1 MCVQEIGA
9 VCLFEGYLRKS
20 LRIRQHFIQRPIPVL
35 LSVIVFFSCAYFNTV
50 YNAKNYYRQGMK
62 SVRHDTLMIDSEN
75 FDKAIE
81 KATAIIVK
89 YPDTRWIDDALFI
102 MGASY
107 YYKGDYSRSLEKLDF
122 LLYNYPETGY
132 YDEAQYLTG
141 LANYRL
147 KKYGSAI
154 VALEQV
160 MQSRKYRRR
169 ALIALVYIYYADGSY
184 DRLYEIAD
192 TLLKGSL
199 KYDERRTLLR
209 FVGMAQFDEGK
220 YTEALQTSKRL
231 LEITR
236 DEGDRREL
244 KLRIAEIYLEIG
256 EYDRCRDF
264 VEGEVEP
271 EFRDLL
277 ADLCMIT
284 GRTDDAKDIYMELT
298 QHRQADISAEAY
310 YELAKMYEESD
321 STELAVVHYDSA
333 LVKAPN
339 SEYGLKARKRSD
351 ILKRIQ
357 TLTTDTEDEVRAQF
371 LLAEI
376 YFADLDDLPRALQGY
391 ERVYREYPS
400 SKWAPKALYAHF
412 WIARNVVED
421 DSLALRLARALIS
434 DYPRTEY
441 AMSAKNMIEQT
452 GGESDRNE

>member
-1 MCVQEIGA
+1 M
-9 VCLFEGYLRKS
+9 S
-20 LRIRQHFIQRPIPVL
+20 L
-35 LSVIVFFSCAYFNTV
+35 IVFFSCAYFNTV
-50 YNAKNYYRQGMK
+50 YNAKNYYRQGKK

-107 YYKGDYSRSLEKLDF
+107 YYKGDYSRSVEKLDF
-122 LLYNYPETGY
+122 LIYNYPETGFY
-132 YDEAQYLTG
+132 NEAQYLIG

-160 MQSRKYRRR
+160 MQSRKFRKR
-169 ALIALVYIYYADGSY
+169 AQIVLVYVYYADGSY

-199 KYDERRTLLR
+199 KHDERRTLLR
-209 FVGMAQFDEGK
+209 FVGMAQFDEEQ
-220 YTEALQTSKRL
+220 YTEALQTLKRL
-231 LEITR
+231 LDITR
-236 DEGDRREL
+236 DEVARREL

-256 EYDRCRDF
+256 EHDLCREF

-277 ADLCMIT
+277 ADLCMVT
-284 GRTDDAKDIYMELT
+284 GRLDDAKDIYMELT
-298 QHRQADISAEAY
+298 QHRQPDISAEAY
-310 YELAKMYEESD
+310 YELAQMYEESD
-321 STELAVVHYDSA
+321 SMELAVAHYDSA

-339 SEYGLKARKRSD
+339 SEYGLKARKKSD
-351 ILKRIQ
+351 VLKRIQ
-357 TLTTDTEDEVRAQF
+357 SLTTDTEDAVRAQF

-376 YFADLDDLPRALQGY
+376 YFADLDDLPKALQGY
-391 ERVYREYPS
+391 QRVYREYPD

-412 WIARNVVED
+412 WIARHVVED
-421 DSLALRLARALIS
+421 DSLAMHLAQALIN

-441 AMSAKNMIEQT
+441 AMSAKNIIEQT
-452 GGESDRNE
+452 GEESDQNE

>member
-1 MCVQEIGA
+1 
-9 VCLFEGYLRKS
+9 
-20 LRIRQHFIQRPIPVL
+20 
-35 LSVIVFFSCAYFNTV
+35 
-50 YNAKNYYRQGMK
+50 
-62 SVRHDTLMIDSEN
+62 MIDSEN

-122 LLYNYPETGY
+122 LVYNYPETGF
-132 YDEAQYLTG
+132 YDEAQYLIG
-141 LANYRL
+141 LADYRL

-154 VALEQV
+154 IALEQV
-160 MQSRKYRRR
+160 LQSRRFKKR
-169 ALIALVYIYYADGSY
+169 ALIALMYVYYADGSY

-192 TLLKGSL
+192 TLLQGSL

-209 FVGMAQFDEGK
+209 FVSMAQFDEKK
-220 YTEALQTSKRL
+220 YTEALETAKHL
-231 LEITR
+231 LDITR
-236 DEGDRREL
+236 DEHARREL

-256 EYDRCRDF
+256 EYDLCRDF
-264 VEGEVEP
+264 VEGEAEP

-277 ADLCMIT
+277 ADLCMVT
-284 GRTDDAKDIYMELT
+284 GKTDDAKEIYMELA
-298 QHRQADISAEAY
+298 QYRQADIAAEAY
-310 YELAKMYEESD
+310 YELAQMYEESD
-321 STELAVVHYDSA
+321 SLELAVAYYDSA

-339 SEYGLKARKRSD
+339 SEYGLKARMKSD
-351 ILKRIQ
+351 VLKRIQ
-357 TLTTDTEDEVRAQF
+357 TLSTDTEDEVRAQF

-376 YFADLDDLPRALQGY
+376 YFTDLDDLPKALEGY
-391 ERVYREYPS
+391 QKVYREYPD

-421 DSLALRLARALIS
+421 DSLALRLALALVN

-441 AMSAKNMIEQT
+441 ALSAENMIEHT
-452 GGESDRNE
+452 GGASEEK